1 MSSVNTEPNS
11 AASKP
16 RPSIH
21 SLFTVA
27 GEILGAVAVFLA
39 LFQMLWIPWSTGET
53 TYFSIGGYLPWSDAS
68 WWFNG
73 GLRLLLDGKL
83 NGLSATRI
91 VNEVFFAALLG
102 ISGQHLQLVLILRTV
117 LIAVATFLFVREVA
131 HRLGVMSAVATAI
144 LMVAFIG
151 GYTRTTMSEPTGFL
165 YGVLGSTLLQE
176 LTTRSHSF
184 LPRGFSCLLL
194 AWLRARALSL
204 CCRRSFCGLA
214 VASEGKGASES
225 GRRSCLRLG

>member
-73 GLRLLLDGKL
+73 GQRLLLDGRL
-83 NGLSATRI
+83 DGLSATRI
-91 VNEVFFAALLG
+91 INEVFFAAILG
-102 ISGQHLQLVLILRTV
+102 ISHEDLQLALILRTILV
-117 LIAVATFLFVREVA
+117 AIATFLFVREVA
-131 HRLGVMSAVATAI
+131 YRLGIASAAVTAVVMA
-144 LMVAFIG
+144 AFIAS
-151 GYTRTTMSEPTGFL
+151 YTVTMMTEPTGFL
-165 YGVLGSTLLQE
+165 YGV
-176 LTTRSHSF
+176 
-184 LPRGFSCLLL
+184 
-194 AWLRARALSL
+194 
-204 CCRRSFCGLA
+204 
-214 VASEGKGASES
+214 
-225 GRRSCLRLG
+225 